1 MKATRD
7 LTRNSHDDL
16 VQAEESLEQ
25 ARRDLHEQ
33 QRKTAEASAVS
44 DKLEAIEKENNI
56 AMLIRSALQHHGQ
69 DA

>member
-1 MKATRD
+1 MKTKE

-16 VQAEESLEQ
+16 AQSQESLEQ

-33 QRKTAEASAVS
+33 QRKAVKASEVS
-44 DKLEAIEKENNI
+44 GKLDAIDEENNI

-69 DA
+69 GS